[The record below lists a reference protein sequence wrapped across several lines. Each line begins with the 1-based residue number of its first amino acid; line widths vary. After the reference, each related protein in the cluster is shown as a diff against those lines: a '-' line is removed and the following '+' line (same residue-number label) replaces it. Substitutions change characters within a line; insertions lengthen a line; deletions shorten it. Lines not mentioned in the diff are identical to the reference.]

1 MSTRE
6 VFDSRREAAA
16 FLLPTILISVVF
28 LYYPAVRAVGLSF
41 YNASFGRPNRFVGL
55 ENFLRLLTSSD
66 YHSSILITVLFAVV
80 VLVGVMA
87 FSLFVTFLIHEVDV
101 GQSVYLV
108 SAIWPYALPPAVA
121 GLVFL
126 FLAHPTL
133 GIFTHY
139 VELLFGIDVNWFS
152 NGRQAFVVVAVAAV
166 WKQVGY
172 NVIFMIAAMNN
183 IPDSLT
189 ETARLDGVGRIDRLF
204 RVYVPLMTPTLF
216 FLVIMN
222 TIYAFFQTF
231 AFVDLMTDGGPSG
244 ATNILIYDL
253 YRSAFQFY
261 DFGLASAKSVVL
273 FVVVGVLMYVQ
284 FRVSDKYTH
293 FGG

>member
-6 VFDSRREAAA
+6 VFESRRQAAA
-16 FLLPTILISVVF
+16 LLLPTMLISVVF

-41 YNASFGRPNRFVGL
+41 YDASFGRPDRYVGL
-55 ENFLRLLTSSD
+55 ENFVRLATATE
-66 YHSSILITVLFAVV
+66 YHYSVLITILFAAIVV
-80 VLVGVMA
+80 IGVMA
-87 FSLFVTFLIHEVDV
+87 FSLYVTFLIHEVDV

-121 GLVFL
+121 GLIFL

-133 GIFTHY
+133 GILTHY
-139 VELLFGIDVNWFS
+139 VELIFGIEVNWFS
-152 NGRQAFVVVAVAAV
+152 RGRQAFVVVVIAAI
-166 WKQVGY
+166 WKQIGY

-183 IPDSLT
+183 IPESLT
-189 ETARLDGVGRIDRLF
+189 ETANLDGVGRMKRLF
-204 RVYVPLMTPTLF
+204 RIYVPIMTPTLF

-222 TIYAFFQTF
+222 TIYAFFGTF
-231 AFVDLMTDGGPSG
+231 AFVDLMTDGGPAG

-261 DFGLASAKSVVL
+261 DFGFASAKSVVL

-284 FRVSDKYTH
+284 FRITDEYAH
-293 FGG
+293 YGG